1 MMAPMTAIAPQ
12 VKKAQVGETRKNV
25 DMTTGINPHTVVK
38 DFRRFV
44 DNYCAQMALDGKKPI
59 DLTILRI
66 PGQGH
71 PMAI

>member
-1 MMAPMTAIAPQ
+1 
-12 VKKAQVGETRKNV
+12 
-25 DMTTGINPHTVVK
+25 MTTGINPYIVVK
-38 DFRRFV
+38 DFRTFV
-44 DNYCAQMALDGKKPI
+44 DNYCAQMAFDGKKPI